1 MKKAF
6 CIIIFIT
13 IQHTG
18 LLKAQD
24 NIKIN
29 TRRLW
34 LNYLDK
40 VAGPVMKNIAENK
53 LKVNMPVVLS
63 NTVDNKG
70 RINVAYLEAF
80 ARTLSG
86 IAPWLELEGG
96 DREEIRL
103 RNQYRDWALKGI
115 ANAVDPNAKDFL
127 LWTGPQPLVD
137 ASFMALGLV
146 RCPWLWQHMDT
157 TVKNRIVTQLKLTR
171 NTIPVYSNWI
181 LFSGM
186 IEAFFCKYDQPY
198 DVVRIE
204 YALNEFT
211 KHWYVGDGLYAD
223 GMNFHYDYYNSF
235 VIHPYLATIMEVLNN
250 KNKLYESEAKKLN
263 VYNKRYAQILERLI
277 NTDGSFPAN
286 GRSIV
291 YRGGAMHHLAFM
303 ALKKQLPATL
313 TAAQVR
319 CALTAVIKKTL
330 APPLNFNNTGWLN
343 IGLSGSQP
351 KLAEPYI
358 TTGSLYLCANIFL
371 PLGLPATDEFWNS
384 PDEPWTSVK
393 IWNGIDV
400 EADHALDIK

>member
-6 CIIIFIT
+6 CIIILIT
-13 IQHTG
+13 TQHIG

-24 NIKIN
+24 KTKIN

-40 VAGPVMKNIAENK
+40 VARPVMKNIAENK

-63 NTVDNKG
+63 GNVDSKG
-70 RINVAYLEAF
+70 RMNVAYLEAF

-96 DREEIRL
+96 DKEEIRL
-103 RNQYRDWALKGI
+103 RNQYRDWAIKGI

-127 LWTGPQPLVD
+127 TWAGPQPLVD

-146 RCPWLWQHMDT
+146 RCPWLWQHLDT
-157 TVKNRIVTQLKLTR
+157 TVKNRIITQFKLTR
-171 NTIPVYSNWI
+171 NTVPVYSNWI

-186 IEAFFCKYDQPY
+186 IETFFCKYDQPY
-198 DVVRIE
+198 DAVRIE

-223 GMNFHYDYYNSF
+223 GMNFHYDYYNSY
-235 VIHPYLATIMEVLNN
+235 VIHPYLTTIMEVLNN

-263 VYNKRYAQILERLI
+263 AYNKRYAQMLERLI
-277 NTDGSFPAN
+277 NTDGSFPAS

-330 APPLNFNNTGWLN
+330 APPLSFNNTGWLN

-351 KLAEPYI
+351 KLAEFYI
-358 TTGSLYLCANIFL
+358 TTGSLYMCASIFL
-371 PLGLPATDEFWNS
+371 PLGLPAADEFWNS

-400 EADHALDIK
+400 EADHALDNK